1 MKKLFAII
9 AASIC
14 LSAAAQ
20 EKQTAKQDSVKTVT
34 LTLNVTTEQAMY
46 LFKGFYFL
54 QNIVQDWETE
64 KGADAKHARS
74 VLQQL
79 QQIFETQF
87 RAQMQ
92 SVDDKKKK

>member
-1 MKKLFAII
+1 MI
-9 AASIC
+9 AAGMC

-46 LFKGFYFL
+46 LFKGFYYL
-54 QNIVQDWETE
+54 QNIVQDWEAA
-64 KGADAKHARS
+64 KGADAKHAKS

-79 QQIFETQF
+79 QQIYETQF

-92 SVDDKKKK
+92 PADDKKKK

>member
-9 AASIC
+9 AAGMS
-14 LSAAAQ
+14 LAASAQ
-20 EKQTAKQDSVKTVT
+20 EKQTVKQDSTKTIT
-34 LTLNVTTEQAMY
+34 LTLTVNTEQAMY

-54 QNIVQDWETE
+54 QNIVQDWEAA
-64 KGADAKHARS
+64 KGADAKHAKS

-87 RAQMQ
+87 RSQMQ
-92 SVDDKKKK
+92 TAEEKKKK